1 MKLVNPRPELNQI
14 IISLSLNHLL
24 NVNKIVK
31 KSVRVSK
38 IGKYFS
44 KLKTKI
50 VSIESLGI
58 IPFDARRNTI
68 TPRCAITTPDKIS
81 IVERELK
88 NNSFFN
94 LF

>member
-1 MKLVNPRPELNQI
+1 MKLVKPKPELNQI
-14 IISLSLNHLL
+14 IISLSLNQRLR
-24 NVNKIVK
+24 VNKIVK

-38 IGKYFS
+38 IGRYFI
-44 KLKTKI
+44 KLNINI

-58 IPFDARRNTI
+58 IPFEASLNTI
-68 TPRCAITTPDKIS
+68 TPRCAITIPDKIS